1 MPVSPE
7 FRAFLEDQIGRVAP
21 IRSRPMFGGLGLYSG
36 DRFFGVV
43 DDDLVYFKVD
53 DETRPRYRKR
63 GMKAFDPM
71 GSPMNGY
78 WQVPPEVIEDADD
91 LASWVRE
98 ALEVASRGRKRPRAS
113 ARKRSAK
120 SSRSSKDPRSGKEGR
135 P

>member
-1 MPVSPE
+1 MPVRPE
-7 FRAFLEDQIGRVAP
+7 FRAFLEDQIGRLVP
-21 IRSRPMFGGLGLYSG
+21 VRSRPMFGGLGLYSG
-36 DRFFGVV
+36 DLFFGVV

-53 DETRPRYRKR
+53 DETRPRYRKH

-78 WQVPPEVIEDADD
+78 WQVPPDVIEDADE

-98 ALEVASRGRKRPRAS
+98 ALDVAGRGRKRPKKSRTKQGAKS
-113 ARKRSAK
+113 AR
-120 SSRSSKDPRSGKEGR
+120 SRKKGR

>member
-7 FRAFLEDQIGRVAP
+7 FRAFLEDQIGRVVP
-21 IRSRPMFGGLGLYSG
+21 VRSRPMFGGLGLYSG

-53 DETRPRYRKR
+53 DETRPRYRKH
-63 GMKAFDPM
+63 GVKVFEPM

-78 WQVPPEVIEDADD
+78 WQVPPDVIEDADE

-98 ALEVASRGRKRPRAS
+98 ALEVASRGRPRAS
-113 ARKRSAK
+113 AKKRSAK
-120 SSRSSKDPRSGKEGR
+120 GSRSGKDPRSRRKGHQ
-135 P
+135 